1 MKKLSNWF
9 FILAVLLSNVM
20 SAVVTNIYSDLQWGG
35 TYAGYS
41 APPSVAFYFGI
52 PYLIGIG
59 VCISLA
65 IMLKR
70 KGR

>member
-9 FILAVLLSNVM
+9 LILAVLLSNVM
-20 SAVVTNIYSDLQWGG
+20 SAVVAKMYSDLQWGG

-41 APPSVAFYFGI
+41 AHPNVAFYFAI
-52 PYLIGIG
+52 PYMIGIG
-59 VCISLA
+59 VCIGTA
-65 IMLKR
+65 IVLKR